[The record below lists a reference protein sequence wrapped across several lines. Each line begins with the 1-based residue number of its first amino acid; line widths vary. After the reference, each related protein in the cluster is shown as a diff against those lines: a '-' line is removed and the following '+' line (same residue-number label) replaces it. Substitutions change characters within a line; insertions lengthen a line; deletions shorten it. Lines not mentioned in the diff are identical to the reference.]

1 MHVNPHSCQW
11 PHFHFVAQL
20 SPLAREAE
28 AEPHILELQASRL
41 DSLALTGWE
50 VDREGPSVLSLAVVD
65 QCPVWPRFQPQG
77 GSFLLTDSVQHSH
90 LPKVT

>member
-1 MHVNPHSCQW
+1 MSMAS
-11 PHFHFVAQL
+11 FSLRGTAELL

-28 AEPHILELQASRL
+28 AEPQILELQASRL

-65 QCPVWPRFQPQG
+65 QCPV
-77 GSFLLTDSVQHSH
+77 
-90 LPKVT
+90 